1 MEGDVCTNDRCLIQ
15 GEDWAAYRVRYY
27 FLLESFFTLNIM
39 GQKNIGTRTRIN
51 FMYISE
57 QGQDYVIAEDESFK
71 LSFGCQVSSG
81 GYLDIIEESAN
92 GMISLSS
99 APSSFVNQ
107 Q

>member
-57 QGQDYVIAEDESFK
+57 
-71 LSFGCQVSSG
+71 
-81 GYLDIIEESAN
+81 
-92 GMISLSS
+92 
-99 APSSFVNQ
+99 
-107 Q
+107 